1 MKFSGWVFPI
11 AMIALLVFLL
21 YAPQFGRTPEGAPTG
36 PIFFSQ
42 KGPGSQHA
50 PIFFSLL
57 IGLCVGFLAQRTRL
71 CTMGA
76 IRDVILIKNTYLLS
90 GILGIVGAAFIMNLI
105 LGQFKAG
112 FMNQP
117 IAHTDYLW
125 NFMGMALS
133 GLAFAL
139 AGGCPGRQL
148 FLSGEGDGD
157 AAIFAT
163 GMIVGAGF
171 SHNFSMASS
180 PTGPAAYG
188 PIAVIIGLIFCIV
201 VGFTM
206 REKMA

>member
-1 MKFSGWVFPI
+1 
-11 AMIALLVFLL
+11 
-21 YAPQFGRTPEGAPTG
+21 
-36 PIFFSQ
+36 
-42 KGPGSQHA
+42 
-50 PIFFSLL
+50 
-57 IGLCVGFLAQRTRL
+57 
-71 CTMGA
+71 MGA

-112 FMNQP
+112 FANQP

-125 NFMGMALS
+125 NFMGMSLS

-180 PTGPAAYG
+180 ATGPGAYG

>member
-1 MKFSGWVFPI
+1 
-11 AMIALLVFLL
+11 
-21 YAPQFGRTPEGAPTG
+21 
-36 PIFFSQ
+36 
-42 KGPGSQHA
+42 
-50 PIFFSLL
+50 
-57 IGLCVGFLAQRTRL
+57 
-71 CTMGA
+71 MGA

-90 GILGIVGAAFIMNLI
+90 GILGIVVAAFILNLL

-112 FMNQP
+112 FTNQP

-148 FLSGEGDGD
+148 FLSGGGDGD

-180 PTGPAAYG
+180 PTGPEAYG

>member
-1 MKFSGWVFPI
+1 
-11 AMIALLVFLL
+11 
-21 YAPQFGRTPEGAPTG
+21 
-36 PIFFSQ
+36 
-42 KGPGSQHA
+42 
-50 PIFFSLL
+50 
-57 IGLCVGFLAQRTRL
+57 
-71 CTMGA
+71 MGA

-90 GILGIVGAAFIMNLI
+90 GILGIIGAAFVMNLV

-112 FMNQP
+112 FTNQP
-117 IAHTDYLW
+117 IAQTNQLW

-133 GLAFAL
+133 GVAFAL

-163 GMIVGAGF
+163 GMIIGAGF

-180 PTGPAAYG
+180 PAGPGAYG
-188 PIAVIIGLIFCIV
+188 PITVIIGLIFCIV

-206 REKMA
+206 REKIA